1 MEITKIRDLGDQDLK
16 QEELKAA
23 EQIFRLRFQLKLGQ
37 TEGVKKLRTLKRDI
51 ARFKTIE
58 RERALGVRGATAVA
72 EGTGASAAGKKARK
86 GKPAAGKAETAA
98 ASEAKES
105 R

>member
-1 MEITKIRDLGDQDLK
+1 METIKIRDLGDQELK

-37 TEGVKKLRTLKRDI
+37 TEGVKKLRSLKRDI

-58 RERALGVRGATAVA
+58 RERSLGIRGAAAVA
-72 EGTGASAAGKKARK
+72 EGAATESKGRKAKKGTR
-86 GKPAAGKAETAA
+86 
-98 ASEAKES
+98 
-105 R
+105 